1 MRLSS
6 GLRRPKVDRDIEKD
20 RLKMTRFD
28 EIYRHPW
35 TIRYVKRPIKRYL
48 FPALGDGMLV
58 VVAYFAALSVRFIG
72 QVPDRFMG
80 QLNPWLILVALVYV
94 GANLKWHIY
103 GRLWRRAT
111 ARDVVALLEAVGFA
125 TLLVIAS
132 DLLHGSRR
140 PLPVSQIV
148 LGGFFTVFLMLA
160 LRCRHLLVAR
170 GWTVWRAGPQSR
182 SNRVRVLIVGAG
194 DHGQRLARHLRDD
207 PVQMTH
213 YEAVG
218 FVDDDYTKVGL
229 RIDGLAVLGTRRG
242 IPGLVTQHAI
252 DQIIISSR
260 AAFGDTFDDL
270 VTACQETP
278 AQIKVLSR
286 FCDLLD
292 NGNRLPN
299 LRNLT
304 IEDLLEREPVS
315 IDRHTCLQTLAAQ
328 TILVT
333 GAGGS
338 IGSELCRQLVHF
350 NPSSLLLV
358 DNNETG
364 LYDLYRE
371 LQEVEGE
378 GSPVRV
384 VPLVADITDF
394 HKMKNIFGSYSP
406 QIVFHAAAYK
416 HVPVME
422 DHPEEAIRV
431 NVMGTATL
439 SELADG
445 FGVERFVLISTDKA
459 VNPSS
464 VMGASKRMAELW
476 IAALQGDSE
485 TRFAAVRF
493 GNVLGSR
500 GSVIPLFNRQIERGG
515 PVTVTDPRMTRYFM
529 SIPEAASLIIQA
541 GTFAKGGE
549 IYMLDMGQPIHIVD
563 LAQKMIRLK
572 GLRIGRDVQIKFIG
586 IRPGEKLREE
596 LAYDAE
602 HKQST
607 AHPKIYSLENH
618 RSPDK
623 ESLQQLIA
631 VFVAASQSSPEMIS
645 RLRRAIILAALGQVD
660 SSLDVL
666 TDMTLSSGSQRWA
679 NRRRAISENMVLQQ
693 QFFPEGAARP
703 LHPLVAG
710 GSD

>member
-1 MRLSS
+1 MT
-6 GLRRPKVDRDIEKD
+6 GLDD
-20 RLKMTRFD
+20 
-28 EIYRHPW
+28 IYRHPW
-35 TIRYVKRPIKRYL
+35 TIRYVKRPTKRYL

-58 VVAYFAALSVRFIG
+58 VVAYFAALSVRFVG
-72 QVPDRFMG
+72 QVPVQFLR
-80 QLNPWLILVALVYV
+80 QLNPWLILAALIYV
-94 GANLKWHIY
+94 GANLKWRIY

-111 ARDVVALLEAVGFA
+111 ARDVEALLEAVGFA
-125 TLLVIAS
+125 TLLVVAS
-132 DLLHGSRR
+132 DLLHGPSR
-140 PLPVSQIV
+140 PLPVSQILV
-148 LGGFFTVFLMLA
+148 GGLFTFILMLA
-160 LRCRHLLVAR
+160 LRCRHLFLVR
-170 GWTVWRAGPQSR
+170 GWAVWDAPTRSQ

-207 PVQMTH
+207 PVQMTF

-218 FVDDDYTKVGL
+218 FVDDDDTKVGL
-229 RIDGLAVLGTRRG
+229 RIDGLAILGTRHK
-242 IPGLVTQHAI
+242 IPDLVAQHAI
-252 DQIIISSR
+252 DQIIITSR

-270 VTACQETP
+270 VNVCQKTP

-286 FCDLLD
+286 LCDLLD
-292 NGNRLPN
+292 NGDRLPN
-299 LRNLT
+299 LRDLT
-304 IEDLLEREPVS
+304 IEDLLEREPVR
-315 IDRHTCLQTLAAQ
+315 IDRQACLQALAAQ

-338 IGSELCRQLVHF
+338 IGSELCRQLVRF

-371 LQEVEGE
+371 LREAQSKDSSVK
-378 GSPVRV
+378 V

-431 NVMGTATL
+431 NVMGTVVL
-439 SELADG
+439 SELADR
-445 FGVERFVLISTDKA
+445 FGVERFILISTDKA

-476 IAALQGDSE
+476 VAALQSDSK
-485 TRFAAVRF
+485 TQFAAVRF

-541 GTFAKGGE
+541 GTFARGGE
-549 IYMLDMGQPIHIVD
+549 IYMLDMGRQIHIVD

-572 GLRIGRDVQIKFIG
+572 GLRIGRDIQIKFIG
-586 IRPGEKLREE
+586 IRPGEKLHEE
-596 LAYDAE
+596 LAYDVE
-602 HKQST
+602 RKRMT
-607 AHPKIYSLENH
+607 DHPKIYSLESQQ
-618 RSPDK
+618 SPDK
-623 ESLQQLIA
+623 ESLRQLIA
-631 VFVAASQSSPEMIS
+631 VFVATSQSNPEMIS
-645 RLRRAIILAALGQVD
+645 RLRPAIILAACGHVD
-660 SSLDVL
+660 SSLEVL
-666 TDMTLSSGSQRWA
+666 ADTTLSSHRQAAVTRRGTVLGKGTSQQK
-679 NRRRAISENMVLQQ
+679 V
-693 QFFPEGAARP
+693 FHDGVARP
-703 LHPLVAG
+703 LRPVVVE